1 MFFAGYLRLPTT
13 CVFCSIANVGDL
25 PIGRS
30 SILAAGRNAG
40 IFNAKIAGSFHPPIL
55 SGAKRREW
63 NGREWRNGGMGEWDD
78 YW

>member
-55 SGAKRREW
+55 TGAKRREW
-63 NGREWRNGGMGEWDD
+63 NGREWGNGGMG
-78 YW
+78 